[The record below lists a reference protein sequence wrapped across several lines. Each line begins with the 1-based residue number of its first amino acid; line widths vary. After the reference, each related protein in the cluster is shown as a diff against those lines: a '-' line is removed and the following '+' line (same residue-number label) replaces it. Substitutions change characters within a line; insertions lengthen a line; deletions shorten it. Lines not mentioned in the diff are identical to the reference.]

1 MRLRPATLD
10 DAEAI
15 RQIYNVEVL
24 TSVATFDLVPR
35 TLEDQRAWQSAR
47 SGAHTVMVADDEGEV
62 VGFGALSRFR
72 DRPAYATTVEDSVY
86 VHRDHH
92 GRGVGKLIV
101 SELVTTA
108 VNHGFHACMRSEE
121 HTSELQSL
129 MRNSYA
135 VFCLKKKNKQQ

>member
-24 TSVATFDLVPR
+24 TSVPTFDLVPR

-72 DRPAYATTVEDSVY
+72 DRPAYAPPVEDSDSVLRDPPGRRAGKPI
-86 VHRDHH
+86 VH
-92 GRGVGKLIV
+92 
-101 SELVTTA
+101 ELA
-108 VNHGFHACMRSEE
+108 PHPPNP
-121 HTSELQSL
+121 
-129 MRNSYA
+129 
-135 VFCLKKKNKQQ
+135 

>member
-47 SGAHTVMVADDEGEV
+47 SGAHTVMVADGEGEV

-72 DRPAYATTVEDSVY
+72 DRPANATTVEDSVY
-86 VHRDHH
+86 VHRAHTGRCVGRQTGSES
-92 GRGVGKLIV
+92 GRGKGDQYGKIQVGPV
-101 SELVTTA
+101 P
-108 VNHGFHACMRSEE
+108 
-121 HTSELQSL
+121 
-129 MRNSYA
+129 
-135 VFCLKKKNKQQ
+135 